1 MAQSRVSF
9 FKSTKPK
16 RVILSKMTEFAHRN
30 GFSLTSELRVGW
42 QATIPGNSGYSPEH
56 QTDWTNT
63 HIFLASI
70 SSLTSRSN
78 SNLSSC
84 PRPQGNSLW
93 KTCNYKPTSLKISA
107 PWNPCWPW
115 KSGKPGT
122 STPASP
128 TALNSYLPFNTPL
141 YQILLFCFSFTLL
154 LSTVTKTE
162 TWQNIKI
169 SCYPPYICA
178 YIQMYVYF
186 SIHTYHIHLYIY
198 NNFSNIQIYPYMYVS
213 IYLISPP
220 LCLPIRNV
228 CWGKSCSGLPLDEEL
243 KATEGRWHQ
252 KNSFSSG
259 MSL

>member
-1 MAQSRVSF
+1 MAQSRVSYF

-16 RVILSKMTEFAHRN
+16 RIVLSKMTESAYVN
-30 GFSLTSELRVGW
+30 GFSLRSELRVGW
-42 QATIPGNSGYSPEH
+42 QATIPGNTGYSPDH

-70 SSLTSRSN
+70 SSLTSSSN

-84 PRPQGNSLW
+84 PRPQGSSLW

-115 KSGKPGT
+115 KPGKPAT

-141 YQILLFCFSFTLL
+141 YQLLLFCFSFTPL

-162 TWQNIKI
+162 TWQEIKI
-169 SCYPPYICA
+169 SCYPLSV
-178 YIQMYVYF
+178 YIQIDVYYSTHPYH
-186 SIHTYHIHLYIY
+186 SIFTYMIT
-198 NNFSNIQIYPYMYVS
+198 S
-213 IYLISPP
+213 LIFKFNRICMCMFILFP
-220 LCLPIRNV
+220 
-228 CWGKSCSGLPLDEEL
+228 
-243 KATEGRWHQ
+243 
-252 KNSFSSG
+252 
-259 MSL
+259 SLLVFP